1 LKVIEKIEIKN
12 FRSFNN
18 RTGEKNEVIK
28 ITDLNIFS
36 GANDSGKSNIL
47 RALNLFFNK
56 KIDLLNFF
64 VFERDYHKNEK
75 RDDKDIKEE
84 LVTIRITFRN
94 LKNAGLNRK
103 QADAVKLPE
112 RFWVSRRW
120 KKTSEYST
128 YDQDDGVKTA
138 FKSEK
143 KELYKNFLD
152 EKTNDLQSNFKA
164 SLSRQLTDFMD
175 SIQFHYI
182 PAIKDA
188 RYFSHLYGELQQTLL
203 KEIKSEVDRSKND
216 FQSAI
221 QDETQSLMEE
231 FKDVIEDKNVDF
243 SPVFELPNLVYLF
256 QTLNVNTGEVDLLL
270 RGDGI
275 QAKLIPEILYY
286 ISKKETSY
294 TNKTIKSGEKS
305 KRYFIWG
312 FEEPENSYEYRNAQ
326 ILAER
331 FKNVFLDTA
340 QIFLTTHSFN
350 FLSLN
355 GENISRYRVW
365 KKYEQNC
372 SKISF
377 LKEENNQL
385 ILKLDDFDS
394 DLNRLNE
401 ELGVF
406 DLNIGLQKIYEE
418 NNVLKQKLEK
428 QIEENKKHE
437 KILFVEDKY
446 DQIYK
451 IVWLKLYDK
460 EFNRD
465 NFNEIFLENSEYNI
479 QGLEGASSLAGF
491 LRAKNID
498 LFKENRIIGLFD
510 FDFAGTEQF
519 YLLKKTSQWEDEIQG
534 NKKKGHYIKRK
545 KHHCFYS
552 TLLPVPDRI
561 SYYSDLSHPNY
572 SNYIEVENLFPDTFL
587 KQNDLVDEIDFFEKK
602 LLKFKEAKKCR
613 FWEMLIDQPKELFQD
628 FIPLFERIEYLFNRG
643 NE

>member
-1 LKVIEKIEIKN
+1 MKIIEKIEIKN

-18 RTGEKNEVIK
+18 RTGEKNEVVK

-56 KIDLLNFF
+56 KIDLQNFF
-64 VFERDYHKNEK
+64 VFDKDYHKNEK
-75 RDDKDIKEE
+75 RDEKDIKEE
-84 LVTIRITFRN
+84 LVTIRITFIN
-94 LKNAGLNRK
+94 SKNAGINK
-103 QADAVKLPE
+103 HEKEAVKLPE

-120 KKTSEYST
+120 KKTSEYSS
-128 YDQDDGVKTA
+128 YDQDDGVLTA

-143 KELYKNFLD
+143 NELYQNFID
-152 EKTNDLQSNFKA
+152 EKTNDLKSNFKA
-164 SLSRQLTDFMD
+164 SLSRQLTDFLD

-182 PAIKDA
+182 PAIKDS

-203 KEIKSEVDRSKND
+203 KEIKSEVDRTKNK

-221 QDETQSLMEE
+221 QAETLSLMEE

-256 QTLNVNTGEVDLLL
+256 QTLNVNTGAVDLLL

-286 ISKKETSY
+286 ISKKETSF

-331 FKNVFLDTA
+331 FRNVFLDTV

-350 FLSLN
+350 FLSLS

-365 KKYEQNC
+365 KKYEYNC

-377 LKEENNQL
+377 LKEDNNQIEL
-385 ILKLDDFDS
+385 RLDDFDS

-406 DLNIGLQKIYEE
+406 DLNSGLQRIYEE
-418 NNVLKQKLEK
+418 NNLLKHKLEK
-428 QIEENKKHE
+428 QIEENKKYE

-451 IVWLKLYDK
+451 IAWLKINDK
-460 EFNRD
+460 EFD
-465 NFNEIFLENSEYNI
+465 LENFNEIFLSSCDFNI

-498 LFKENRIIGLFD
+498 LFKNNKIIGLFD
-510 FDFAGTEQF
+510 FDYAGTEQF
-519 YLLKKTSQWEDEIQG
+519 CSLTKTSQWEDDIFG
-534 NKKKGHYIKRK
+534 NKKKCFYIKRK
-545 KHHCFYS
+545 KHSSFYAI
-552 TLLPVPDRI
+552 LLPVPDRI
-561 SYYSDLSHPNY
+561 SYYSDLSHPNF
-572 SNYIEVENLFPDTFL
+572 SNYIEIENLIPEDYL
-587 KQNDLVDEIDFFEKK
+587 IENDLVEEISFFGKTLLRFKDSKKSNFWKILINQPKDLFNDFF
-602 LLKFKEAKKCR
+602 
-613 FWEMLIDQPKELFQD
+613 
-628 FIPLFERIEYLFNRG
+628 PLFERVESLFNK
-643 NE
+643 NVD